1 MVCISFSKVL
11 LPNFSRSTRKS
22 LSFCVSLSLALAL
35 ALFAE
40 VPKNLPC
47 NTLPSNAQQ
56 TKIETYCE
64 TSSPQKRMSEFV
76 LDCGNRL
83 SVRICRG
90 SNSGFGHQMAVMT
103 LPFLVLFNWTAV
115 GIRRKV
121 VWHWII
127 SWKCPVNCL
136 RHVNEY
142 LVTINYCSKYLQ

>member
-1 MVCISFSKVL
+1 M
-11 LPNFSRSTRKS
+11 
-22 LSFCVSLSLALAL
+22 
-35 ALFAE
+35 
-40 VPKNLPC
+40 LPC
-47 NTLPSNAQQ
+47 NTLPPNAQQ

-64 TSSPQKRMSEFV
+64 NSSPQKRMSEFV

-83 SVRICRG
+83 SVRNCRG

-103 LPFLVLFNWTAV
+103 LPFLVLFNWTAM
-115 GIRRKV
+115 GIRGKV

-142 LVTINYCSKYLQ
+142 LVSINYCSKYFTYNRSFEPYDHPLRPRVMIPFHRKSDDEVHRCISI